1 MTGGSR
7 GGLVRGL
14 SDAFSQYLTVSDQ
27 MQQRRAEQER
37 QRKLDEE
44 AAKRAQVAEYLQRE
58 NLKLSQQANDRQNA
72 GFEAEQFGRGF
83 TKLAPDRAQ
92 GLADLAPMANAP
104 TAPGGMAQAGSGLG
118 AMADFLGKVGNQA
131 KTATGGWAKT
141 NYSTGERKEAND
153 LYDAEQQRKAA
164 ATRDEENRKAA
175 IALEDRRSANDM
187 RETQARIRETAAQRP
202 EPRPLT
208 GQDFTHARQMRGEF
222 EKKIAPHVE
231 VARALADIS
240 ASANAPPS
248 AQGDIALTFKFM
260 KSLDPTSTVREGE
273 YATAKNAGSVSDKM
287 KNLYNQAVSGRFLTP
302 QQRQQMLAIA
312 RDRAQSLKPMA
323 DRERARYG
331 ELAAKYG
338 MDPNDV
344 VYDPYEGLF
353 GESPV
358 DARQT
363 TPVLTPR
370 GGAPTRPPLTSYRV
384 PR

>member
-1 MTGGSR
+1 MNGSR
-7 GGLVRGL
+7 GGFVRGL

-58 NLKLSQQANDRQNA
+58 NLKLSQQQNQRAEA

-83 TKLAPDRAQ
+83 TKLAPERAQ

-104 TAPGGMAQAGSGLG
+104 TAAGGMAQAGSGLG

-153 LYDAEQQRKAA
+153 LYDAAEQRKAA

-231 VARALADIS
+231 AARALADIS

-273 YATAKNAGSVSDKM
+273 YATAKNAGSIPDKLRNM
-287 KNLYNQAVSGRFLTP
+287 YNQAANGRFLTP

-323 DRERARYG
+323 DRERSRYG

-353 GESPV
+353 GETPTDTRGTQPV
-358 DARQT
+358 NVT
-363 TPVLTPR
+363 
-370 GGAPTRPPLTSYRV
+370 GAPATRPPLSAFRKR
-384 PR
+384 P

>member
-1 MTGGSR
+1 MTGGTR
-7 GGLVRGL
+7 GGFVRGL

-37 QRKLDEE
+37 QRKMDEE
-44 AAKRAQVAEYLQRE
+44 AAKRAQVAEFLQRE
-58 NLKLSQQANDRQNA
+58 NLKLSQQQNQRAEA

-83 TKLAPDRAQ
+83 TKLAPERAQ

-118 AMADFLGKVGNQA
+118 AMADFLGKVGNQS
-131 KTATGGWAKT
+131 KNATGGWAKT
-141 NYSTGERKEAND
+141 NYSTAERNAAND
-153 LYDAEQQRKAA
+153 LYTREQDRKARAAEQEANRIAENDRLNKTLKNARDIASMRIDAA
-164 ATRDEENRKAA
+164 G
-175 IALEDRRSANDM
+175 S
-187 RETQARIRETAAQRP
+187 Q
-202 EPRPLT
+202 PRPFT
-208 GQDFTHARQMRGEF
+208 GQDFTHARQMRAEF
-222 EKKIAPHVE
+222 EKKIAPHAE
-231 VARALADIS
+231 MARTLADIT

-273 YATAKNAGSVSDKM
+273 YATAKNAGSIPDKI
-287 KNLYNQAVSGRFLTP
+287 KNLYNQAASGRFLTP

-312 RDRAQSLKPMA
+312 RDRANALKPMA

-353 GESPV
+353 GEAQTDTRGAQSVNVTGSP
-358 DARQT
+358 
-363 TPVLTPR
+363 
-370 GGAPTRPPLTSYRV
+370 APATRPPLSAFRKR
-384 PR
+384 P